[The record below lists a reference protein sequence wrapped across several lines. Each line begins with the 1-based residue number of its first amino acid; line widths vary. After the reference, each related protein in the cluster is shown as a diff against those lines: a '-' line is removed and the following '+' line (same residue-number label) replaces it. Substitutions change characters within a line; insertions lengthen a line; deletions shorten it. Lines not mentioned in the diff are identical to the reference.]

1 MHALLDIAL
10 GKKPNYT
17 KYDKQKPIASYLYYS
32 LIDKDSQIK
41 DMHFEKLEK
50 VINHPNLIRLY
61 LYRKPGD
68 IIRKSHQTMSH
79 SHMSVTGKTREEAIA
94 LTHELSQLF
103 NFDME
108 SIQV

>member
-1 MHALLDIAL
+1 
-10 GKKPNYT
+10 
-17 KYDKQKPIASYLYYS
+17 
-32 LIDKDSQIK
+32 
-41 DMHFEKLEK
+41 
-50 VINHPNLIRLY
+50 
-61 LYRKPGD
+61 
-68 IIRKSHQTMSH
+68 MSH